1 MDNGRSGNGES
12 GDVVKSTPTASEL
25 LTVTYFHLTAIQTSY
40 YWLLY
45 IQAPIINHYN
55 PLIH

>member
-25 LTVTYFHLTAIQTSY
+25 LTVTYFHRY
-40 YWLLY
+40 PNFLLL
-45 IQAPIINHYN
+45 ASLHSSTHYKS
-55 PLIH
+55 L